1 MGGCLGLG
9 CCMPMPW
16 LRAHG
21 GLPACMPR
29 PWVLAHG
36 GLPWPWLLHAHALA
50 AACPCLGCLPMGPAL
65 ALAAACPCLGQAL
78 GIPGAC
84 PRARHAASPRI
95 VPHSSK
101 IGSCLFPFLCP

>member
-21 GLPACMPR
+21 GL
-29 PWVLAHG
+29 LQ
-36 GLPWPWLLHAHALA
+36 ALA
-50 AACPCLGCLPMGPAL
+50 AASPRLGCLPMGAAL
-65 ALAAACPCLGQAL
+65 ALAAARLGQAL